1 MFTAALSTIG
11 KKWKQPKYP
20 SIVEWIKKMWG
31 VYTHARARTHTH
43 THTQME
49 YYSAMKKN
57 ETLPFALPSAKS
69 IKKHK

>member
-43 THTQME
+43 THTHTNGILLSHE
-49 YYSAMKKN
+49 K
-57 ETLPFALPSAKS
+57 E
-69 IKKHK
+69 